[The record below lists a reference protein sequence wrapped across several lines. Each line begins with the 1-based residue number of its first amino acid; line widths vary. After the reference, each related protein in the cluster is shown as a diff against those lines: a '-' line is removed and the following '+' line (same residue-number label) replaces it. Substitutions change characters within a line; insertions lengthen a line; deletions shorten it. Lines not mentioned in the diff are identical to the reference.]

1 MPCHILFELSVDN
14 HAYRDAK
21 WSHLLE
27 QNWHLKKGKKEKI
40 RENVVIESKKK
51 KISVKPHDLEMKST
65 ILY

>member
-27 QNWHLKKGKKEKI
+27 QNWHLKKGKKI
-40 RENVVIESKKK
+40 CENIVITIKAKKD
-51 KISVKPHDLEMKST
+51 P
-65 ILY
+65 